1 MTRPERQA
9 GGRAHALLLGLLWL
23 AACAP
28 SVEVGPVGDGAAARA
43 LLEESL
49 GKGPVRAEIFGDPYG
64 LDPARQEQ
72 MVTSAFGDGIQGI
85 KARFSADPGLYGAEQ
100 PRLVV
105 VLNPRMEPPTAEAC
119 RAPER
124 IRTGPAT
131 EAIVMLA
138 AFCAGDELI
147 NSARAEGDVQGPA
160 DQRLKRLF
168 WQTAGVLFPDNYQNE
183 YGVNIIPGLDL
194 SIGGSFGF

>member
-1 MTRPERQA
+1 MLA
-9 GGRAHALLLGLLWL
+9 LGLLAL
-23 AACAP
+23 AACGP
-28 SVEVGPVGDGAAARA
+28 KVDVGPIGDAAAARE

-49 GKGPVRAEIFGDPYG
+49 SKGPVRAQIFGDPYG
-64 LDPARQEQ
+64 LDPARQER
-72 MVTSAFGDGIQGI
+72 MVTGAFGEGIQGI

-105 VLNPRMEPPTAEAC
+105 VLNPRSEPPTAEAC

-131 EAIVMLA
+131 GAFVMLA
-138 AFCAGDELI
+138 AFCEGGELI
-147 NSARAEGDVQGPA
+147 NSARAEGDIEGPA
-160 DQRLKRLF
+160 DQRLKRMF